1 MPLRAQV
8 LGHFGLLD
16 RPKPGGVAAVALPF
30 SALPPAS
37 TPPPSAAA
45 AAILSTLTTVVAH
58 FLSAF
63 PPLERGDL
71 GVKIR
76 VGLETERNWQLR
88 AARRPTIGRIL
99 RSSVKE
105 RPLQPAAFFPP
116 FFSFAVSSVASSSG
130 AGTWMSLRLLWK
142 MGTGSALLFT
152 IDLSAGR
159 ARRARALACP
169 RLPGLGG
176 GAGPGRG
183 PPPPHTPFYHDPL
196 QSFPA
201 FPFS

>member
-16 RPKPGGVAAVALPF
+16 RLKPGGVAAVALPF

-116 FFSFAVSSVASSSG
+116 FFP
-130 AGTWMSLRLLWK
+130 
-142 MGTGSALLFT
+142 LLFQAW
-152 IDLSAGR
+152 LLALGR
-159 ARRARALACP
+159 
-169 RLPGLGG
+169 GLG
-176 GAGPGRG
+176 
-183 PPPPHTPFYHDPL
+183 
-196 QSFPA
+196 
-201 FPFS
+201 